1 MMGAAGIGSPPEQTS
16 FKESRPIL
24 ERFTFN
30 RQRGDSVRSHIP
42 GQSILG
48 ERFATRLATMSLEP
62 IEPDTALELYLA
74 DRENE
79 LTEATLYSHKS
90 RLGHFVRWCDEQSID
105 NLNVLTGRQLH
116 RYRLW
121 RRDEGD
127 LSIASEKTQ
136 MDTLRVFIRWLEQVD
151 GVEQDLST
159 KVRSPSLTPEQNTR
173 HVMLDSERA
182 TKVLAYL
189 EKYEYAT
196 FGHVTVALLWH
207 TMLRVGAAHA
217 LDVDDYY
224 SDEQYLEVHHRPER
238 GTPIKNKESGERLVA
253 LSEQVCDLLD
263 DWIANK
269 RPDVTDDQGREP
281 LLASRQGRAHRTTL
295 RGYCYRSTRPCAYGE
310 ECPHDRDPKEC
321 EATHRDAAFECPSS
335 VSPHAIRRGSITHSL
350 NNDMPENATSDRA
363 NVSKMVLKQ
372 HYDRRTK
379 REKMEQRREYLDDL

>member
-1 MMGAAGIGSPPEQTS
+1 MGAAGIGSPGEQTS
-16 FKESRPIL
+16 FKESRPIP

-30 RQRGDSVRSHIP
+30 RQRGDCVRSPIS

-90 RLGHFVRWCDEQSID
+90 RLGHFVRWCDEQSIE
-105 NLNVLTGRQLH
+105 NLNDLTGRQLH

-151 GVEQDLST
+151 GVEQDLSM

-207 TMLRVGAAHA
+207 TMMRVGAAHA

-224 SDEQYLEVHHRPER
+224 SDEQYLEVRHRPER
-238 GTPIKNKESGERLVA
+238 GTPIKNKEEGERLVA
-253 LSEQVCDLLD
+253 LSEQVCELLD
-263 DWIANK
+263 DWIANR
-269 RPDVTDDQGREP
+269 RPDVTDDHGREP

-295 RGYCYRSTRPCAYGE
+295 RGYCYRATRPCSYGE
-310 ECPHDRDPKEC
+310 ECPHDRDPNEC
-321 EATHRDAAFECPSS
+321 EATHRDAAFDCPSS

-350 NNDMPENATSDRA
+350 NSDVPENATSDRA
-363 NVSKMVLKQ
+363 NVSQAVLEQ

-379 REKMEQRREYLDDL
+379 REKMEQRREYLDNL

>member
-1 MMGAAGIGSPPEQTS
+1 
-16 FKESRPIL
+16 
-24 ERFTFN
+24 
-30 RQRGDSVRSHIP
+30 
-42 GQSILG
+42 
-48 ERFATRLATMSLEP
+48 
-62 IEPDTALELYLA
+62 
-74 DRENE
+74 
-79 LTEATLYSHKS
+79 
-90 RLGHFVRWCDEQSID
+90 
-105 NLNVLTGRQLH
+105 
-116 RYRLW
+116 
-121 RRDEGD
+121 
-127 LSIASEKTQ
+127 

-182 TKVLAYL
+182 TNVLAYL

-224 SDEQYLEVHHRPER
+224 SDEQYLEVHHRPDR

-253 LSEQVCDLLD
+253 LSEQVCELLD

-295 RGYCYRSTRPCAYGE
+295 RGYCYRATRPCSYGE
-310 ECPHDRDPKEC
+310 ECPHDSDPDEC

-335 VSPHAIRRGSITHSL
+335 VSPHAIRRGAITHSL

-363 NVSKMVLKQ
+363 NVSQAVLEQ

-379 REKMEQRREYLDDL
+379 REKMEQRREYLDGL